1 MLCAGAAAQGRTRGL
16 NFFVWNFAWD
26 RLASRL
32 YAATAMT
39 FLMKIKYIWIWQEVG
54 QRPGKIHMP
63 DRWPAHLI
71 TLNCSGY
78 KYERSPSRSQLD
90 STLRTCI
97 HHPATPVY
105 RLESQVHRTPR
116 GRTIRELLCGL
127 VYYLYIEPC
136 VACVTIRRIHTAG
149 INIYYI
155 CILDLFVPPLYII
168 TSLSPT
174 GCCIVKSAPRY

>member
-1 MLCAGAAAQGRTRGL
+1 M
-16 NFFVWNFAWD
+16 
-26 RLASRL
+26 
-32 YAATAMT
+32 
-39 FLMKIKYIWIWQEVG
+39 IKYIWIWQEVG
-54 QRPGKIHMP
+54 QRLGEIHTP

-78 KYERSPSRSQLD
+78 KYERLPSSSKLD
-90 STLRTCI
+90 STLRTNT

-105 RLESQVHRTPR
+105 RLELPVRRTQWYPSWSDYPWV
-116 GRTIRELLCGL
+116 ILCGL
-127 VYYLYIEPC
+127 VCYLYIEPC

-155 CILDLFVPPLYII
+155 CILDLFVPPLCII

-174 GCCIVKSAPRY
+174 GCCIVKSAPR